1 MHQRPAHLLQAEAHP
16 GDVGAGWPGQFSHLL
31 SSIAKDSQTRKEAES
46 FFLGLLHP
54 DPTQRV
60 TAAQALG
67 HRFLVP
73 Y

>member
-1 MHQRPAHLLQAEAHP
+1 MQAEACP
-16 GDVGAGWPGQFSHLL
+16 GDVDAGWPEQFSYLL
-31 SSIAKDSQTRKEAES
+31 SGIPKDSQTRKEAES

-54 DPTQRV
+54 DPTQRI